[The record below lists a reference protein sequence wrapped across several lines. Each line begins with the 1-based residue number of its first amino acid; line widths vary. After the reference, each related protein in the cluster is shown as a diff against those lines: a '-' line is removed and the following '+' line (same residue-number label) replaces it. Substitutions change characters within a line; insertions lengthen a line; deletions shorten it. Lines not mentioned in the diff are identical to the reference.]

1 MHTIV
6 IILYTHTHTYIYIYI
21 YIIMCIM
28 GTTRSTYSYENLDAL
43 STEGNAQADNQ
54 TSTRQLIDAQP
65 TRIATR

>member
-1 MHTIV
+1 MHTLV
-6 IILYTHTHTYIYIYI
+6 IILYTHTHTYIYI

-43 STEGNAQADNQ
+43 STEGSAQPDNQ